1 MELTE
6 TQQKDVALIKAR
18 CEEWG
23 MSAELH
29 EITFIG
35 LRWTIDGGIYT
46 MQEAHDWIVER
57 KFVNR

>member
-6 TQQKDVALIKAR
+6 AQQQDVALIKER
-18 CEEWG
+18 CAEWG
-23 MSAELH
+23 MSAELKD
-29 EITFIG
+29 ITFIG
-35 LRWTIDGGIYT
+35 LRWNIDGGIYT